1 MTIGTITVD
10 LLAKTGSFETDVN
23 RAAKLAEKRAKDID
37 AAFSKLG
44 VGIGLGLTAA
54 GGAAVLLGKNAI
66 DQLAELDDAAQ
77 KTGASVENLS
87 KIQQSTMA
95 FNHNFGDVETAISRL
110 AKGMASVDDETNK
123 TNKALAALGIS
134 GKDAAGNL
142 RDPSEVMI
150 DIAKRL
156 QDFQDGA
163 AKTALVTDLFG
174 KSGANLLPVLNDM
187 ADSVDSFTG
196 ASKDSAAQAAAFQD
210 NVSKLTGQLK
220 TLAQEVVSDVLPAL
234 NRLFETIQNVRKTSL
249 TGWLLTNGEEN
260 DDPGKRLGE
269 IGAQLD
275 TLRQQRDALDPSKG
289 ARNKVNEFIFGD
301 FKSVN
306 AQITLLEKQ
315 QSYLKARQQTLALA
329 GGGGSDQVDRM
340 LNGAKPLLDYTSG
353 REKAPKEAKEK
364 KSEADRYLESLNKQ
378 VITVQTLTSAEEA
391 LAMIQSGRLGTVTQA
406 QKEQILTAA
415 TLVDLAK
422 DGVEQEKQR
431 QELIAK
437 GKKVEEETLSPFER
451 MQRDYHE
458 LNTLLQGG
466 YIDAQTYD
474 RAVTQVQKKFD
485 ELTEKSK
492 EAQSELDEFA
502 KSAAQNIQSS
512 FAEFLFDPFKDG
524 LDGMLKGF
532 LDFLRRAVANAAA
545 ANLSQ
550 ALFGGLSGGGI
561 GGGLLGSAFSAVLGA
576 YGDATGTTVGGVY
589 GPETQAGLDDLISK
603 VSMRAGGGPVT
614 AGQPYI
620 VGEKRAELFVP
631 STSGTI
637 LPSVPSGNGMS
648 VSIITNVDNSGNSTS
663 LTSGGSERAGKQL
676 SQAIRSAVVDEISR
690 QQRQGGLLW
699 RSRFGGG

>member
-23 RAAKLAEKRAKDID
+23 RAAKLAEKRAKEID
-37 AAFSKLG
+37 AAFARLG

-66 DQLAELDDAAQ
+66 DQLAALDDAAQ

-110 AKGMASVDDETNK
+110 AKGMATVDDESNK

-134 GKDAAGNL
+134 AKDAGGNL

-174 KSGANLLPVLNDM
+174 KSGANLLPVLNDI
-187 ADSVDSFTG
+187 ADSVDGFTG
-196 ASKDSAAQAAAFQD
+196 ATKESAAEAAAFQD
-210 NVSKLTGQLK
+210 NLSKLSGQFK
-220 TLAQEVVSDVLPAL
+220 KLAQDVVSDALPVLNNFL
-234 NRLFETIQNVRKTSL
+234 TMIQDIKSTSFAGFISTKFSDEL
-249 TGWLLTNGEEN
+249 
-260 DDPGKRLGE
+260 DPGPRLAE
-269 IGAQLD
+269 IRRKLSVLD
-275 TLRQQRDALDPSKG
+275 EQKAGYAKANPLARAWSQDDIEIMNQQILDLTRERQY
-289 ARNKVNEFIFGD
+289 
-301 FKSVN
+301 
-306 AQITLLEKQ
+306 LE
-315 QSYLKARQQTLALA
+315 ARQRSLALA
-329 GGGGSDQVDRM
+329 NKTDPDQVDRM
-340 LNGAKPLLDYTSG
+340 VNGAKPVLDYTTG
-353 REKAPKEAKEK
+353 REKSQKEAKDK
-364 KSEADRYLESLNKQ
+364 KSEADRYIESLQKQ

-406 QKEQILTAA
+406 QKDQILTAA

-431 QELIAK
+431 QELISK
-437 GKKVEEETLSPFER
+437 GKKVYEETLSPFER
-451 MQRDYHE
+451 MQKDYQE
-458 LNTLLQGG
+458 LNVLLQGG
-466 YIDAQTYD
+466 FIDAQTYE

-485 ELTEKSK
+485 ELTDKSK

-561 GGGLLGSAFSAVLGA
+561 GGGLLGAAFTGILGA

-589 GPETQAGLDDLISK
+589 GPQTQAGLDDLISQ
-603 VSMRAGGGPVT
+603 VSMRASGGPVT
-614 AGQPYI
+614 AGKPYI
-620 VGEKRAELFVP
+620 VGEKQAELFVP
-631 STSGTI
+631 NTSGTI
-637 LPSVPSGNGMS
+637 LPSVPSSGGVS
-648 VSIITNVDNSGNSTS
+648 VSVVTNVDNSGNATS
-663 LTSGGSERAGKQL
+663 QSGGDADRTGRQL

-699 RSRFGGG
+699 RARTGGG

>member
-1 MTIGTITVD
+1 MSIGTITVD

-23 RAAKLAEKRAKDID
+23 RAAKLAEKRAKEID
-37 AAFSKLG
+37 AAFARLG

-54 GGAAVLLGKNAI
+54 GGAAVLIGKNAI
-66 DQLAELDDAAQ
+66 DQLAALDDAAQ

-95 FNHNFGDVETAISRL
+95 FNHNFDEVDSAISRL
-110 AKGMASVDDETNK
+110 AKGMATVDDESNK
-123 TNKALAALGIS
+123 TNKALAALGVS
-134 GKDAAGNL
+134 AKDAGGSL
-142 RDPSEVMI
+142 RDPAQVLI
-150 DIAKRL
+150 DVAKSL
-156 QDFQDGA
+156 QNYQDGA

-187 ADSVDSFTG
+187 ADSVDGFTG
-196 ASKDSAAQAAAFQD
+196 ATKESAAEAAAFQD

-220 TLAQEVVSDVLPAL
+220 TLAQEVASDVLPTL
-234 NRLFETIQNVRKTSL
+234 NSFFDTLQNIRKTSL
-249 TGWLLTNGEEN
+249 TGWLVSDGAEN
-260 DDPGKRLGE
+260 DDPGKRLRE

-275 TLRQQRDALDPSKG
+275 TLREQRDALDPSKG
-289 ARNKVNEFIFGD
+289 ARNQVNEFLFGD
-301 FKSVN
+301 FRSVT

-329 GGGGSDQVDRM
+329 NVGGPDQLDRKV
-340 LNGAKPLLDYTSG
+340 NGAKPVLDYTTG
-353 REKAPKEAKEK
+353 REKGTKEAKDK
-364 KSEADRYLESLNKQ
+364 KIEADRYIESLQKQ

-406 QKEQILTAA
+406 QKDQILTAA

-431 QELIAK
+431 QDLIAK
-437 GKKVEEETLSPFER
+437 GKKVYEDTLSPFER
-451 MQRDYHE
+451 MQQDYQE

-466 YIDAQTYD
+466 YIDAQTYE
-474 RAVTQVQKKFD
+474 RAITQVQKKFD
-485 ELTEKSK
+485 ELTDKSK
-492 EAQSELDEFA
+492 DAQNELDEFA

-550 ALFGGLSGGGI
+550 ALFGGLAGGGI
-561 GGGLLGSAFSAVLGA
+561 GGGLLGSAFTAVLGA

-603 VSMRAGGGPVT
+603 VSMRAGGGPVA

-631 STSGTI
+631 NTSGTI
-637 LPSVPSGNGMS
+637 LPSVPSGGGIS
-648 VSIITNVDNSGNSTS
+648 VSVVTNVDNSGNSAS
-663 LTSGGSERAGKQL
+663 QTSGDSDRTGKQL
-676 SQAIRSAVVDEISR
+676 SQAIRSAVVDELSR

-699 RSRFGGG
+699 RARNGGG

>member
-1 MTIGTITVD
+1 MSIGTITVD

-23 RAAKLAEKRAKDID
+23 RAAKLAEKRAKEID
-37 AAFSKLG
+37 AAFARLG

-54 GGAAVLLGKNAI
+54 GGAAVLIGKNAI
-66 DQLAELDDAAQ
+66 DQLAALDDAAQ
-77 KTGASVENLS
+77 KTGASVEYLS

-95 FNHNFGDVETAISRL
+95 FNHNFDEVDSAISRL
-110 AKGMASVDDETNK
+110 AKGMATVDDESNK
-123 TNKALAALGIS
+123 TNKALAALGVS
-134 GKDAAGNL
+134 AKDAGGSL
-142 RDPSEVMI
+142 RDPAQVLI
-150 DIAKRL
+150 DVAKSL
-156 QDFQDGA
+156 QNYQDGA

-187 ADSVDSFTG
+187 ADSVDGFTG
-196 ASKDSAAQAAAFQD
+196 ATKESAAEAAAFQD

-220 TLAQEVVSDVLPAL
+220 TLAQEVASDVLPTL
-234 NRLFETIQNVRKTSL
+234 NSFFDTLQNIRKTSL
-249 TGWLLTNGEEN
+249 TGWLVSDGAEN
-260 DDPGKRLGE
+260 DDPGKRLRE

-275 TLRQQRDALDPSKG
+275 TLREQRDALDPSKG
-289 ARNKVNEFIFGD
+289 ARNRVNEFLFGD
-301 FKSVN
+301 FRSVT

-329 GGGGSDQVDRM
+329 NVGGPDQLDRKV
-340 LNGAKPLLDYTSG
+340 NGAKPVLDYTTG
-353 REKAPKEAKEK
+353 REKGTKEAKDK
-364 KSEADRYLESLNKQ
+364 KSEADRYIESLQKQ

-406 QKEQILTAA
+406 QKDQILTAA

-431 QELIAK
+431 QDLIAK
-437 GKKVEEETLSPFER
+437 GKKVYEDTLSPFER
-451 MQRDYHE
+451 MQQDYQE

-466 YIDAQTYD
+466 YIDAQTYE
-474 RAVTQVQKKFD
+474 RAITQVQKKFD
-485 ELTEKSK
+485 ELTDKSK
-492 EAQSELDEFA
+492 DAQNELDEFA

-550 ALFGGLSGGGI
+550 ALFGGLTGGGI
-561 GGGLLGSAFSAVLGA
+561 GGGLLGSAFTAVLGA

-603 VSMRAGGGPVT
+603 VSMRAGGGPVA

-631 STSGTI
+631 NTSGTI
-637 LPSVPSGNGMS
+637 LPSVPSGGGIS
-648 VSIITNVDNSGNSTS
+648 VSVVTNVDNSGNSS
-663 LTSGGSERAGKQL
+663 SQTSGDSDRTGKQL
-676 SQAIRSAVVDEISR
+676 SQAIRSAVVDELSR

-699 RSRFGGG
+699 RARNGGG

>member
-1 MTIGTITVD
+1 MSIGTITVD

-23 RAAKLAEKRAKDID
+23 RAAKLAEKRAKEID
-37 AAFSKLG
+37 AAFARVG

-54 GGAAVLLGKNAI
+54 GGAAVLLGKSAI
-66 DQLAELDDAAQ
+66 DQLAALDDAAQ

-95 FNHNFGDVETAISRL
+95 FSHNFGDVETAISRL
-110 AKGMASVDDETNK
+110 AKGMATVDDESNK

-134 GKDAAGNL
+134 AKDAGGNL

-163 AKTALVTDLFG
+163 SKTALVTDLFG

-187 ADSVDSFTG
+187 ADSVDGFTG
-196 ASKDSAAQAAAFQD
+196 ASKESAAQAAAFQD
-210 NVSKLTGQLK
+210 NLSKLTGQFK
-220 TLAQEVVSDVLPAL
+220 TMVQEVVANVLPTL
-234 NRLFETIQNVRKTSL
+234 NTLLGQMQDGIKTSGGFIDAMM
-249 TGWLLTNGEEN
+249 TMSTIN
-260 DDPGKRLGE
+260 PFKS
-269 IGAQLD
+269 IGSNVNTYIDQLD
-275 TLRQQRDALDPSKG
+275 SLQKDRERIAKSGADTSGIDDAIKNAEKKLAFLRLQQQREALALGAAAGGDKWDRLLRQAP
-289 ARNKVNEFIFGD
+289 
-301 FKSVN
+301 
-306 AQITLLEKQ
+306 
-315 QSYLKARQQTLALA
+315 QTL
-329 GGGGSDQVDRM
+329 
-340 LNGAKPLLDYTSG
+340 DYQSG
-353 REKAPKEAKEK
+353 REKAPKEAKDK
-364 KSEADRYLESLNKQ
+364 KSEADRYIESLQKQ

-406 QKEQILTAA
+406 QKDQILTAA

-422 DGVEQEKQR
+422 DGVEREKQR
-431 QELIAK
+431 QDLIAK
-437 GKKVEEETLSPFER
+437 GKKVYEDTLSPFER
-451 MQRDYHE
+451 MQQDYQE

-466 YIDAQTYD
+466 YIDAQTYE
-474 RAVTQVQKKFD
+474 RAITQVQKKFD
-485 ELTEKSK
+485 ELTDKSK
-492 EAQSELDEFA
+492 DAQNELDEFA

-550 ALFGGLSGGGI
+550 ALFGGLTGGGI
-561 GGGLLGSAFSAVLGA
+561 GGGLLGSAFTAVLGA

-603 VSMRAGGGPVT
+603 VSMRAGGGPVA

-631 STSGTI
+631 NTSGTI
-637 LPSVPSGNGMS
+637 LPSVPSGGGIS
-648 VSIITNVDNSGNSTS
+648 VSVVTNVDNSGNSASQTS
-663 LTSGGSERAGKQL
+663 ADSDRTGKQL
-676 SQAIRSAVVDEISR
+676 SQAIRSVVVDELSR

-699 RSRFGGG
+699 RARNGGG

>member
-23 RAAKLAEKRAKDID
+23 RAAKLAEKRAKEID
-37 AAFSKLG
+37 AAFARLG

-54 GGAAVLLGKNAI
+54 GGAAVLIGKNAI
-66 DQLAELDDAAQ
+66 DQLAALDDAAQ

-95 FNHNFGDVETAISRL
+95 FNHNFDEVDSAISRL
-110 AKGMASVDDETNK
+110 AKGMATVDDESNK
-123 TNKALAALGIS
+123 TNKALAALGVS
-134 GKDAAGNL
+134 AKDAGGSL
-142 RDPSEVMI
+142 RDPAQVLI
-150 DIAKRL
+150 DVAKNL
-156 QDFQDGA
+156 QNYQDGA

-196 ASKDSAAQAAAFQD
+196 ATKESAAQAAAFQD

-220 TLAQEVVSDVLPAL
+220 TLAQEVVSDVLPTL
-234 NRLFETIQNVRKTSL
+234 NSLFDTLQNIRKTSL
-249 TGWLLTNGEEN
+249 TGWLLSDGAEN
-260 DDPGKRLGE
+260 DDPGKRLRE

-275 TLRQQRDALDPSKG
+275 TLREQRDALDPSKG
-289 ARNKVNEFIFGD
+289 ARNKVNEFLFGD
-301 FKSVN
+301 FRSVN

-340 LNGAKPLLDYTSG
+340 VNGAKPALDYTSG
-353 REKAPKEAKEK
+353 REKTPKEAKDK
-364 KSEADRYLESLNKQ
+364 KTEADRYLESLQKQ

-406 QKEQILTAA
+406 QKDQILTAA

-431 QELIAK
+431 QELISK
-437 GKKVEEETLSPFER
+437 GKKVYEETLSPFER
-451 MQRDYHE
+451 MQKDYQE
-458 LNTLLQGG
+458 LNVLLQGG
-466 YIDAQTYD
+466 FIDAQTYE

-485 ELTEKSK
+485 ELTDKSK

-561 GGGLLGSAFSAVLGA
+561 GGGLLGAAFTGILGA

-589 GPETQAGLDDLISK
+589 GPQTQAGLDDLISQ
-603 VSMRAGGGPVT
+603 VSMRASGGPVT
-614 AGQPYI
+614 AGKPYI
-620 VGEKRAELFVP
+620 VGEKQAELFVP
-631 STSGTI
+631 NTSGTI
-637 LPSVPSGNGMS
+637 LPSVPSAGGMS
-648 VSIITNVDNSGNSTS
+648 VSVVTNVDNSGNATS
-663 LTSGGSERAGKQL
+663 QSGGAADRTGRQL

-699 RSRFGGG
+699 RARTGGG

>member
-1 MTIGTITVD
+1 MSIGTITVD

-23 RAAKLAEKRAKDID
+23 RAAKLAEKRAKEID
-37 AAFSKLG
+37 AAFARLG

-54 GGAAVLLGKNAI
+54 GGAAVLIGKNAI
-66 DQLAELDDAAQ
+66 DQLAALDDAAQ

-95 FNHNFGDVETAISRL
+95 FNHNFDEVDSAISRL
-110 AKGMASVDDETNK
+110 AKGMATVDDESNK
-123 TNKALAALGIS
+123 TNKALAALGVS
-134 GKDAAGNL
+134 AKDAGGSL
-142 RDPSEVMI
+142 RDPAQVLI
-150 DIAKRL
+150 DVAKSL
-156 QDFQDGA
+156 QNYQDGA

-187 ADSVDSFTG
+187 ADSVDGFTG
-196 ASKDSAAQAAAFQD
+196 ATKESAAEAAAFQD

-220 TLAQEVVSDVLPAL
+220 TLAQEVASDVLPTL
-234 NRLFETIQNVRKTSL
+234 NSFFDTLQNIRKTSL
-249 TGWLLTNGEEN
+249 TGWLVSDSAEN
-260 DDPGKRLGE
+260 DDPGKRLRE

-275 TLRQQRDALDPSKG
+275 TLREQRDALDPSKG
-289 ARNKVNEFIFGD
+289 ARNKVNEFLFGD
-301 FKSVN
+301 FRSVT

-329 GGGGSDQVDRM
+329 NVGGPDQLDRKV
-340 LNGAKPLLDYTSG
+340 NGAKPVLDYTTG
-353 REKAPKEAKEK
+353 REKGTKEARDK
-364 KSEADRYLESLNKQ
+364 KSEADRYIESLQKQ

-406 QKEQILTAA
+406 QKDQILTTA

-431 QELIAK
+431 QDLIAK
-437 GKKVEEETLSPFER
+437 GKKVYEDTLSPFER
-451 MQRDYHE
+451 MQQDYQE

-466 YIDAQTYD
+466 YIDAQTYE
-474 RAVTQVQKKFD
+474 RAITQVQKKFD
-485 ELTEKSK
+485 ELTDKSK
-492 EAQSELDEFA
+492 DAQNELDEFA

-550 ALFGGLSGGGI
+550 ALFGGLTGGGI
-561 GGGLLGSAFSAVLGA
+561 GGGLLGSAFTAVLGA

-603 VSMRAGGGPVT
+603 VSMRAGGGPVA

-631 STSGTI
+631 NTSGTI
-637 LPSVPSGNGMS
+637 LPSVPSGGGIS
-648 VSIITNVDNSGNSTS
+648 VSVVTNVDNSGNSAS
-663 LTSGGSERAGKQL
+663 QTSGDSDRTGKQL
-676 SQAIRSAVVDEISR
+676 SQAIRSAVVDELSR

-699 RSRFGGG
+699 RARNGGG

>member
-23 RAAKLAEKRAKDID
+23 RAAKLAEKRAKEID
-37 AAFSKLG
+37 AAFGRLG

-54 GGAAVLLGKNAI
+54 GGAAVLIGKNAI
-66 DQLAELDDAAQ
+66 DQLAALDDAAQ

-95 FNHNFGDVETAISRL
+95 FNHNFDEVDSAISRL
-110 AKGMASVDDETNK
+110 AKGMATVDDESNK
-123 TNKALAALGIS
+123 TNKALAALGVS
-134 GKDAAGNL
+134 AKDAGGSL
-142 RDPSEVMI
+142 RDPAQVLI
-150 DIAKRL
+150 DVAKSL
-156 QDFQDGA
+156 QNYQDGA

-196 ASKDSAAQAAAFQD
+196 ATKESAAQAAAFQD

-220 TLAQEVVSDVLPAL
+220 TLAQEVVSDVLPTL
-234 NRLFETIQNVRKTSL
+234 NSLFDTLQNIRKTSL
-249 TGWLLTNGEEN
+249 TGWLLSDGAEN
-260 DDPGKRLGE
+260 DDPGKRLRE
-269 IGAQLD
+269 IGTQLD
-275 TLRQQRDALDPSKG
+275 TLREQRDALDPSKG
-289 ARNKVNEFIFGD
+289 ARNKVNEFLFGD
-301 FKSVN
+301 FRSVN

-340 LNGAKPLLDYTSG
+340 VNGAKPALDYTSG
-353 REKAPKEAKEK
+353 REKTPKEAKDK
-364 KSEADRYLESLNKQ
+364 KTEADRYLESLSKQ

-406 QKEQILTAA
+406 QKDQILTAA

-431 QELIAK
+431 QELISK
-437 GKKVEEETLSPFER
+437 GKKVYEDTLSPFER
-451 MQRDYHE
+451 MQKDYQE
-458 LNTLLQGG
+458 LNILLQGG
-466 YIDAQTYD
+466 FIDAQTYE

-485 ELTEKSK
+485 ELTDKSK

-524 LDGMLKGF
+524 LDGMLRGF
-532 LDFLRRAVANAAA
+532 LDFLRKALANAAA

-550 ALFGGLSGGGI
+550 ALFGGLVGGGAGSGI
-561 GGGLLGSAFSAVLGA
+561 LGSVFSAALGA
-576 YGDATGTTVGGVY
+576 YGDATGSTVGGVY
-589 GPETQAGLDDLISK
+589 GPKTQAGLDDLISK
-603 VSMRAGGGPVT
+603 VSMRASGGPVT

-631 STSGTI
+631 KTSGTI
-637 LPSVPSGNGMS
+637 LPSVPSTVGMS
-648 VSIITNVDNSGNSTS
+648 VSVVTNVDNSGNAT
-663 LTSGGSERAGKQL
+663 TQSGGASDRTGRQL

-699 RSRFGGG
+699 RARTGGS

>member
-23 RAAKLAEKRAKDID
+23 RAAKLAEKRAKEID

-123 TNKALAALGIS
+123 TNKALAALGVS

-187 ADSVDSFTG
+187 AGSVDSFTG

-234 NRLFETIQNVRKTSL
+234 NRLFDTIQNVRKTSL

-260 DDPGKRLGE
+260 DDPGKRLHE

-315 QSYLKARQQTLALA
+315 QSYLKARQQTLAIA

-391 LAMIQSGRLGTVTQA
+391 LAMIQSGRLGTVSQA

-437 GKKVEEETLSPFER
+437 GKKVEEDTLSPFER
-451 MQRDYHE
+451 MQRDYQE

-485 ELTEKSK
+485 ELTDKSK

-532 LDFLRRAVANAAA
+532 LDFLRRALANAAA

-550 ALFGGLSGGGI
+550 AIFGSLAGGGI
-561 GGGLLGSAFSAVLGA
+561 GGGLLGSAFSAALGA

-589 GPETQAGLDDLISK
+589 GPKTQAGLDDLISK
-603 VSMRAGGGPVT
+603 VSMRASGGPVT
-614 AGQPYI
+614 AGMPYI

-631 STSGTI
+631 RTSGTI
-637 LPSVPSGNGMS
+637 LPSVPTGGGMS
-648 VSIITNVDNSGNSTS
+648 VSVITNVDNSGNSSTQ
-663 LTSGGSERAGKQL
+663 TSGDSDRTGKQL
-676 SQAIRSAVVDEISR
+676 SQALRAAVIDEISR

-699 RSRFGGG
+699 RARNRSG

>member
-23 RAAKLAEKRAKDID
+23 RAAKLAEKRAKEID
-37 AAFSKLG
+37 AAFGRLG

-54 GGAAVLLGKNAI
+54 GGAAVLIGKNAI
-66 DQLAELDDAAQ
+66 DQLAALDDAAQ

-95 FNHNFGDVETAISRL
+95 FNHNFDEVDSAISRL
-110 AKGMASVDDETNK
+110 AKGMATVDDESNK
-123 TNKALAALGIS
+123 TNKALAALGVS
-134 GKDAAGNL
+134 AKDAGGSL
-142 RDPSEVMI
+142 RDPAQVLI
-150 DIAKRL
+150 DVAKSL
-156 QDFQDGA
+156 QNYQDGA

-196 ASKDSAAQAAAFQD
+196 ATKESAAQAAAFQD

-220 TLAQEVVSDVLPAL
+220 TFAQEVVSDVLPTL
-234 NRLFETIQNVRKTSL
+234 NSLFDTLQNIRKTSL
-249 TGWLLTNGEEN
+249 TGWLLSDGAEN
-260 DDPGKRLGE
+260 DDPGKRLRE
-269 IGAQLD
+269 IGTQLD
-275 TLRQQRDALDPSKG
+275 TLREQRDALDPSKG
-289 ARNKVNEFIFGD
+289 ARNKVNEFLFGD
-301 FKSVN
+301 FRSVN

-340 LNGAKPLLDYTSG
+340 VNGAKPALDYTSG
-353 REKAPKEAKEK
+353 REKTPKEAKDK
-364 KSEADRYLESLNKQ
+364 KTEADRYLESLSKQ

-406 QKEQILTAA
+406 QKDQILTAA

-431 QELIAK
+431 QELISK
-437 GKKVEEETLSPFER
+437 GKKVYEDTLSPFER
-451 MQRDYHE
+451 MQKDYEE
-458 LNTLLQGG
+458 LNILLQGG
-466 YIDAQTYD
+466 FIDAQTYE

-485 ELTEKSK
+485 ELTDKSK

-524 LDGMLKGF
+524 LDGMLRGF
-532 LDFLRRAVANAAA
+532 LDFLRKALANAAA

-550 ALFGGLSGGGI
+550 ALFGGLVGGGAGSGI
-561 GGGLLGSAFSAVLGA
+561 LGSVFSAALGA
-576 YGDATGTTVGGVY
+576 YGDATGSTVGGVY
-589 GPETQAGLDDLISK
+589 GPKTQAGLDDLISK
-603 VSMRAGGGPVT
+603 VSMRASGGPVT

-631 STSGTI
+631 KTSGTI
-637 LPSVPSGNGMS
+637 LPSVPSTVGMS
-648 VSIITNVDNSGNSTS
+648 VSVVTNVDNSGNAT
-663 LTSGGSERAGKQL
+663 TQSGGASDRTGRQL

-699 RSRFGGG
+699 RARTGGS

>member
-1 MTIGTITVD
+1 MSIGTITVD

-23 RAAKLAEKRAKDID
+23 RAAKLAEKRAKEID
-37 AAFSKLG
+37 AAFARMG

-54 GGAAVLLGKNAI
+54 GGAAVLIGKNAI
-66 DQLAELDDAAQ
+66 DQLAALDDAAQ

-87 KIQQSTMA
+87 KIQQATMA
-95 FNHNFGDVETAISRL
+95 FNHNFDEVDGAISRL
-110 AKGMASVDDETNK
+110 AKGIATVDDESNK
-123 TNKALAALGIS
+123 TNKALAALGVS
-134 GKDAAGNL
+134 AKDAGGSL
-142 RDPSEVMI
+142 RDPAQVLI
-150 DIAKRL
+150 DVAKSL
-156 QDFQDGA
+156 QNYQDGA

-187 ADSVDSFTG
+187 ADSVDGFTG
-196 ASKDSAAQAAAFQD
+196 ATKESAAEAAAFQD

-220 TLAQEVVSDVLPAL
+220 TLAQEVASDVLPTL
-234 NRLFETIQNVRKTSL
+234 NSFFDTLQNIRKTSL
-249 TGWLLTNGEEN
+249 TGWLLSDGAEN
-260 DDPGKRLGE
+260 DDPGKRLRE
-269 IGAQLD
+269 IGARLD
-275 TLRQQRDALDPSKG
+275 TLREQRDALDPSKG
-289 ARNKVNEFIFGD
+289 ARNKVNEFLFGD
-301 FKSVN
+301 FRSVT

-329 GGGGSDQVDRM
+329 NVGGPDQLDRKV
-340 LNGAKPLLDYTSG
+340 NGAKPVLDYTTG
-353 REKAPKEAKEK
+353 REKGTKEAKDK
-364 KSEADRYLESLNKQ
+364 KSEADRYIESLQKQ

-406 QKEQILTAA
+406 QKDQILTAA

-431 QELIAK
+431 QDLIAK
-437 GKKVEEETLSPFER
+437 GKKVYEDTLSPFER
-451 MQRDYHE
+451 MQQDYQE

-466 YIDAQTYD
+466 YIDAQTYE
-474 RAVTQVQKKFD
+474 RAITQVQKKFD
-485 ELTEKSK
+485 ELTDKSK
-492 EAQSELDEFA
+492 DAQNELDEFA

-550 ALFGGLSGGGI
+550 ALFGGLTGGGI
-561 GGGLLGSAFSAVLGA
+561 GGGLLGSAFTAVLGA

-603 VSMRAGGGPVT
+603 VSMRAGGGPVA

-631 STSGTI
+631 NTSGTI
-637 LPSVPSGNGMS
+637 LPSVPSGGGIS
-648 VSIITNVDNSGNSTS
+648 VSVVTNVDNSGNSS
-663 LTSGGSERAGKQL
+663 SQTSGDSDRTGKQL
-676 SQAIRSAVVDEISR
+676 SQAIRSAVVDELSR

-699 RSRFGGG
+699 RARNGGG

>member
-23 RAAKLAEKRAKDID
+23 RAAKLAEKRAKEID
-37 AAFSKLG
+37 AAFARLG

-54 GGAAVLLGKNAI
+54 GGAAVLIGKNAI
-66 DQLAELDDAAQ
+66 DQLAALDDAAQ

-95 FNHNFGDVETAISRL
+95 FNHNFDEVDSAISRL
-110 AKGMASVDDETNK
+110 AKGMATVDDESNK

-134 GKDAAGNL
+134 AKDAGGSL
-142 RDPSEVMI
+142 RDPAQVLI
-150 DIAKRL
+150 DVAKNL
-156 QDFQDGA
+156 QNYQDGA

-196 ASKDSAAQAAAFQD
+196 ATKESAAQAAAFQD

-220 TLAQEVVSDVLPAL
+220 TLAQEVVSDVLPTL
-234 NRLFETIQNVRKTSL
+234 NSLFDTLQNIRKTSL
-249 TGWLLTNGEEN
+249 TGWLLSDGAEN
-260 DDPGKRLGE
+260 DDPGKRLRE

-275 TLRQQRDALDPSKG
+275 TLREQRDALDPSKG
-289 ARNKVNEFIFGD
+289 ARNKVNELLFGD
-301 FKSVN
+301 FRSVT

-340 LNGAKPLLDYTSG
+340 VNGAKPVLDYTTG
-353 REKAPKEAKEK
+353 REKSQREAKDK
-364 KSEADRYLESLNKQ
+364 KSEADRYIESLQKQ

-391 LAMIQSGRLGTVTQA
+391 LAMNQSGRLGTVTQA
-406 QKEQILTAA
+406 QKDQILTAA

-431 QELIAK
+431 QELISK
-437 GKKVEEETLSPFER
+437 GKKVYEETLSPFER
-451 MQRDYHE
+451 MQKDYQE
-458 LNTLLQGG
+458 LNVLLQGG
-466 YIDAQTYD
+466 FIDAQTYE

-485 ELTEKSK
+485 ELTDKSK

-561 GGGLLGSAFSAVLGA
+561 GGGLLGAAFTGILGA

-589 GPETQAGLDDLISK
+589 GPQTQAGLDDLISQ
-603 VSMRAGGGPVT
+603 VSMRASGGPVT
-614 AGQPYI
+614 AGKPYI
-620 VGEKRAELFVP
+620 VGEERAELFVP
-631 STSGTI
+631 NTSGTI
-637 LPSVPSGNGMS
+637 LPSVPSAGGMS
-648 VSIITNVDNSGNSTS
+648 VSVVTNVDNSGNATS
-663 LTSGGSERAGKQL
+663 QSAGDSDRTGRQL
-676 SQAIRSAVVDEISR
+676 SQVIRSAVVDEISR

-699 RSRFGGG
+699 RARTGGG

>member
-23 RAAKLAEKRAKDID
+23 RAAKLAEKRAKEID
-37 AAFSKLG
+37 AAFARLG

-54 GGAAVLLGKNAI
+54 GGAAVLIGKNAI
-66 DQLAELDDAAQ
+66 DQLAALDDAAQ

-95 FNHNFGDVETAISRL
+95 FNHNFDEVDSAISRL
-110 AKGMASVDDETNK
+110 AKGMATVDDESNK
-123 TNKALAALGIS
+123 TNKALAALGVS
-134 GKDAAGNL
+134 AKDAGGSL
-142 RDPSEVMI
+142 RDPAQVLI
-150 DIAKRL
+150 DVAKSL
-156 QDFQDGA
+156 QNYQDGA

-196 ASKDSAAQAAAFQD
+196 ATKESAAQAAAFQD

-220 TLAQEVVSDVLPAL
+220 TLAQEVVSDVLPTL
-234 NRLFETIQNVRKTSL
+234 NSLFDTLQNIRKTSL
-249 TGWLLTNGEEN
+249 TGWLLSDGAEN
-260 DDPGKRLGE
+260 DDPGKRLRE

-275 TLRQQRDALDPSKG
+275 TLREQRDALDPSKG
-289 ARNKVNEFIFGD
+289 ARNKINEFLFGD
-301 FKSVN
+301 FRSVT

-340 LNGAKPLLDYTSG
+340 VNGAKPVLDYTSG
-353 REKAPKEAKEK
+353 REKAPKEAKDK
-364 KSEADRYLESLNKQ
+364 KSEADRYIESLQKQ

-406 QKEQILTAA
+406 QKDQILTAA

-422 DGVEQEKQR
+422 DGVEQERQR
-431 QELIAK
+431 QELISK
-437 GKKVEEETLSPFER
+437 GKKVYEETLSPFER
-451 MQRDYHE
+451 MQKDYQE
-458 LNTLLQGG
+458 LNVLLQGG
-466 YIDAQTYD
+466 FIDAQTYE

-485 ELTEKSK
+485 ELTDKSK

-561 GGGLLGSAFSAVLGA
+561 GGGLLGAAFTGILGA

-589 GPETQAGLDDLISK
+589 GPQTQAGLDDLISQ
-603 VSMRAGGGPVT
+603 VSMRASGGPVS
-614 AGQPYI
+614 AGEPYI

-631 STSGTI
+631 NTSGTI
-637 LPSVPSGNGMS
+637 LPSVPSAGGMS
-648 VSIITNVDNSGNSTS
+648 VSVVTNVDNSGNATS
-663 LTSGGSERAGKQL
+663 KSAGDSDRTGRQL
-676 SQAIRSAVVDEISR
+676 SQVIRSAVVDEISR

-699 RSRFGGG
+699 RARTGGG

>member
-1 MTIGTITVD
+1 MSIGTITVD

-23 RAAKLAEKRAKDID
+23 RAAKLAEKRAKEID
-37 AAFSKLG
+37 AAFARLG

-54 GGAAVLLGKNAI
+54 GGAAVLIGKNAI
-66 DQLAELDDAAQ
+66 DQLAALDDAAQ

-95 FNHNFGDVETAISRL
+95 FNHNFDEVDSAISRL
-110 AKGMASVDDETNK
+110 AKGMATVDDESNK
-123 TNKALAALGIS
+123 TNKALAALGVS
-134 GKDAAGNL
+134 AKDAGGSL
-142 RDPSEVMI
+142 RDPAQVLI
-150 DIAKRL
+150 DVAKSL
-156 QDFQDGA
+156 QNYQDGA

-187 ADSVDSFTG
+187 ADSVDGFTG
-196 ASKDSAAQAAAFQD
+196 ATKESAAEAAAFQD

-220 TLAQEVVSDVLPAL
+220 TLAQEIASDVLPTL
-234 NRLFETIQNVRKTSL
+234 NSFFDTLQNIRKTSL
-249 TGWLLTNGEEN
+249 TGWLVSDGAEN
-260 DDPGKRLGE
+260 DDPGKRLRE

-275 TLRQQRDALDPSKG
+275 TLREQRDALDPSKG
-289 ARNKVNEFIFGD
+289 ARNKVNEFLFGD
-301 FKSVN
+301 FRSVT

-329 GGGGSDQVDRM
+329 NVGGPDQLDRKV
-340 LNGAKPLLDYTSG
+340 NGAKPVLDYTTG
-353 REKAPKEAKEK
+353 REKGTKEAKDK
-364 KSEADRYLESLNKQ
+364 KSEADRYIESLQKQ

-406 QKEQILTAA
+406 QKDQILTAA

-431 QELIAK
+431 QDLIAK
-437 GKKVEEETLSPFER
+437 GKKVYEDTLSPFER
-451 MQRDYHE
+451 MQQDYQE

-466 YIDAQTYD
+466 YIDAQTYE
-474 RAVTQVQKKFD
+474 RAITQVQKKFD
-485 ELTEKSK
+485 ELTDKSK
-492 EAQSELDEFA
+492 DAQNELDEFA

-550 ALFGGLSGGGI
+550 ALFGGLTGGGI
-561 GGGLLGSAFSAVLGA
+561 GGGLLGSAFTAVLGA

-603 VSMRAGGGPVT
+603 VSMRAGGGPVA

-631 STSGTI
+631 NTSGTI
-637 LPSVPSGNGMS
+637 LPSVPSGGGIS
-648 VSIITNVDNSGNSTS
+648 VSVVTNVDNSGNSAS
-663 LTSGGSERAGKQL
+663 QTSGDSDRTGKQL
-676 SQAIRSAVVDEISR
+676 SQAIRSAVVDELSR

-699 RSRFGGG
+699 RARNGGG

>member
-1 MTIGTITVD
+1 MSIGTITVD

-23 RAAKLAEKRAKDID
+23 RAAKLAEKRAKEID
-37 AAFSKLG
+37 AAFARLG

-54 GGAAVLLGKNAI
+54 GGAAVLIGKNAI
-66 DQLAELDDAAQ
+66 DQLAALDDAAQ

-95 FNHNFGDVETAISRL
+95 FNHNFDEVDSAISRL
-110 AKGMASVDDETNK
+110 AKGMATVDDESNK
-123 TNKALAALGIS
+123 TNKALAALGVS
-134 GKDAAGNL
+134 AKDAGGSL
-142 RDPSEVMI
+142 RDPAQVLI
-150 DIAKRL
+150 DVAKSL
-156 QDFQDGA
+156 QNYQDGA

-187 ADSVDSFTG
+187 ADSVDGFTG
-196 ASKDSAAQAAAFQD
+196 ATKESAAEAAAFQD

-220 TLAQEVVSDVLPAL
+220 TLAQEVASDVLPTL
-234 NRLFETIQNVRKTSL
+234 NSFFDTLQNIRKTSL
-249 TGWLLTNGEEN
+249 TGWLVSDGAEN
-260 DDPGKRLGE
+260 DDPGKRLRE

-275 TLRQQRDALDPSKG
+275 TLREQRDALDPSKG
-289 ARNKVNEFIFGD
+289 ARNQVNEFLFGD
-301 FKSVN
+301 FRSVT

-329 GGGGSDQVDRM
+329 NVGGPDQLDRKV
-340 LNGAKPLLDYTSG
+340 NGAKPVLDYTTG
-353 REKAPKEAKEK
+353 REKGTKEAKDK
-364 KSEADRYLESLNKQ
+364 KIEADRYIESLQKQ

-406 QKEQILTAA
+406 QKDQILTAA

-431 QELIAK
+431 QDLIAK
-437 GKKVEEETLSPFER
+437 GKKVYEDTLSPFER
-451 MQRDYHE
+451 MQQDYQE

-466 YIDAQTYD
+466 YIDAQTYE
-474 RAVTQVQKKFD
+474 RAITQVQKKFD
-485 ELTEKSK
+485 ELTDKSK
-492 EAQSELDEFA
+492 DAQNELDEFA
-502 KSAAQNIQSS
+502 QSAAQNIQSS

-550 ALFGGLSGGGI
+550 ALFGGLAGGGI
-561 GGGLLGSAFSAVLGA
+561 GGGLLGSAFTAVLGA

-603 VSMRAGGGPVT
+603 VSMRAGGGPVA

-631 STSGTI
+631 NTSGTI
-637 LPSVPSGNGMS
+637 LPSVPSGGGIS
-648 VSIITNVDNSGNSTS
+648 VSVVTNVDNSGNSAS
-663 LTSGGSERAGKQL
+663 QTSGDSDRTGKQL
-676 SQAIRSAVVDEISR
+676 SQAIRSAVVDELSR

-699 RSRFGGG
+699 RARNGGG

>member
-23 RAAKLAEKRAKDID
+23 RAAKLAEKRAKEID
-37 AAFSKLG
+37 AAFARLG

-54 GGAAVLLGKNAI
+54 GGAAVLIGKNAI
-66 DQLAELDDAAQ
+66 DQLAALDDAAQ

-95 FNHNFGDVETAISRL
+95 FNHNFDEVDSAISRL
-110 AKGMASVDDETNK
+110 AKGMATVDDESNK

-134 GKDAAGNL
+134 AKDAGGSL
-142 RDPSEVMI
+142 RDPAQVLI
-150 DIAKRL
+150 DVAKNL
-156 QDFQDGA
+156 QNYQDGA

-187 ADSVDSFTG
+187 ADSVDGFTG
-196 ASKDSAAQAAAFQD
+196 ATKESAAEAAAFQD
-210 NVSKLTGQLK
+210 NLSKLSGQFK
-220 TLAQEVVSDVLPAL
+220 KLAQDVVSDALPVLNNFL
-234 NRLFETIQNVRKTSL
+234 TMIQDIKSTSFAGFISTKFSDEL
-249 TGWLLTNGEEN
+249 
-260 DDPGKRLGE
+260 DPGPRLAE
-269 IGAQLD
+269 IRRKLSVLD
-275 TLRQQRDALDPSKG
+275 EQKAGYAKANPLARAWSQDDIEIMNQQILDLT
-289 ARNKVNEFIFGD
+289 R
-301 FKSVN
+301 
-306 AQITLLEKQ
+306 EKQ
-315 QSYLKARQQTLALA
+315 YLEARQRSLALA
-329 GGGGSDQVDRM
+329 NKADPDQVDRM
-340 LNGAKPLLDYTSG
+340 VNGAKPALDYTSG
-353 REKAPKEAKEK
+353 REKTPKEAKDK
-364 KSEADRYLESLNKQ
+364 KTEADRYLESLQKQ

-406 QKEQILTAA
+406 QKDQILTAA

-431 QELIAK
+431 QELISK
-437 GKKVEEETLSPFER
+437 GKKVYEETLSPFER
-451 MQRDYHE
+451 MQKDYQE
-458 LNTLLQGG
+458 LNVLLQGG
-466 YIDAQTYD
+466 FIDAQTYE

-485 ELTEKSK
+485 ELTDKSK

-532 LDFLRRAVANAAA
+532 LDFLRRALANAAA

-561 GGGLLGSAFSAVLGA
+561 GGGLLGAAFTGILGA

-589 GPETQAGLDDLISK
+589 GPQTQAGLDDLISQ
-603 VSMRAGGGPVT
+603 VSMRASGGPVT
-614 AGQPYI
+614 AGKPYI
-620 VGEKRAELFVP
+620 VGEKQAELFVP
-631 STSGTI
+631 NTSGTI
-637 LPSVPSGNGMS
+637 LPSVPSAGGMS
-648 VSIITNVDNSGNSTS
+648 VSVVTNVDNSGNATS
-663 LTSGGSERAGKQL
+663 QSGGAADRTGRQL

-699 RSRFGGG
+699 RARTGGG